1 MLQFMEN
8 EIYGNVL
15 TLWGLALMVAFTLLF
30 VALGAKLFLLHRLPP
45 TRATE
50 DLRWRAA
57 LRGLVEKT
65 WSLFIAIAAL
75 YAGALVLELPRP
87 IEEFVFSIFIVALF
101 IQIAF
106 WADRIVSA
114 GLAWRFAPRRAKAGM
129 RNAVSV
135 IQFIVRVGVWTLAL
149 LLIFENLGINVT
161 ALVAG
166 LGIGGIAV
174 ALAAQNI
181 LGDLFS
187 SLAIVLDRP
196 FEVGDFIV
204 FGQQSGTVEHTAS
217 RRHGRAAYPV
227 SRSFAPT
234 AICSAHVSIT
244 SSVWRSGV
252 SSSASRR
259 PTRPRST
266 SSSRFRPRS
275 KRSSTTRASRVFERA
290 HFVGFGDS
298 ALIFEVVYWVLT
310 PDHNSYMDI
319 HQAVNFAIMRKFQQ
333 EKIVFAY
340 PTQTLHVPALKEALC
355 AGAPQP
361 PRDRLP
367 RSIRAEKAR
376 AGAGAETACAA
387 L

>member
-15 TLWGLALMVAFTLLF
+15 TLWGLSLLVGFTLLF
-30 VALGAKLFLLHRLPP
+30 VALGTKLFLLHRLPP
-45 TRATE
+45 AGPTE
-50 DLRWRAA
+50 DLHWRAV
-57 LRGLVEKT
+57 LRELVEKT
-65 WSLFIAIAAL
+65 WTLFITIAAF

-87 IEEFVFSIFIVALF
+87 IEEFVFSVFIVALF

-204 FGQQSGTVEHTAS
+204 FGQQSGTVE
-217 RRHGRAAYPV
+217 RIG
-227 SRSFAPT
+227 
-234 AICSAHVSIT
+234 I
-244 SSVWRSGV
+244 
-252 SSSASRR
+252 
-259 PTRPRST
+259 
-266 SSSRFRPRS
+266 
-275 KRSSTTRASRVFERA
+275 KTTRLRSLSGEQIVCANSDLLGSRIHNFKRMAERRVVFRLSPAYETPIDKLEQIPAQIEEIIEDQSLTRFERA
-290 HFVGFGDS
+290 HFLGFGDS

-319 HQAVNFAIMRKFQQ
+319 HQAVNFAIMRKFQ
-333 EKIVFAY
+333 EKKVEFAY
-340 PTQTLHVPALKEALC
+340 PTQTLYVPALKEALST
-355 AGAPQP
+355 GASQPQ
-361 PRDRLP
+361 RDRLP
-367 RSIRAEKAR
+367 RSIRAE
-376 AGAGAETACAA
+376 
-387 L
+387 